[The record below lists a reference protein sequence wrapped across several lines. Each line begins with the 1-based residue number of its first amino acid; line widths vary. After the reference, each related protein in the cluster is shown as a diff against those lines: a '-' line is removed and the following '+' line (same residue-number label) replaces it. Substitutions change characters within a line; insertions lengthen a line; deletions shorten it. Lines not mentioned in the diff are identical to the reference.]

1 MVIDKEKII
10 SLNNV
15 SSATQE
21 AGLGDIILSLL
32 DKNGGTKSVSI
43 EYVENS
49 KAVSI
54 KELVNDYN
62 KLLNALRTSGL
73 MKKAE

>member
-32 DKNGGTKSVSI
+32 DKNGGTKNVSI

-62 KLLNALRTSGL
+62 KLLNALRASGL